1 MNVEDL
7 YFHSINSQKNLLSG
21 MEVEKKF
28 DHQLFYK
35 KYIFTDVDDTKEL
48 LKNLLFV
55 DEINEFGRYFHQ
67 IELHIM
73 EGDVIYNHSIH
84 GLVRERGNFLLLHF
98 TSVPD
103 FSKYH
108 GPFLIDWN
116 RSLPLAKLP
125 NEKLEAVRNPKM
137 IMNTSINC
145 ISFKFDILKIS
156 TLFEKKNIDKENDK
170 EENFVVINVDKSEHD
185 FVLEGFQNVNLLQ
198 NLKYHHVVELSNGNF
213 FKIATENEQ
222 VDICDINFFVPHTGR
237 YQIKGKLSIEGD
249 LKNDFKKLQAPLTQ
263 RFLDE
268 GYVNYLT
275 CKNTNFRVLCHEE
288 HMQGDRLFFEKYD
301 FHNDHDNEKYYK
313 NYIMNFNTHG
323 WSFNIEGGILLFSTK
338 INSLD
343 NSNLALTSQEKF
355 IQPYKKEMEHCQNK
369 VLMVESEYRYT
380 LEMMTQYQPIAEV
393 LESFIKY
400 FILEN
405 DNPLISSDDLIK
417 FLEKNDNPILEVD
430 VNEETE
436 LDFELTNNVQPKH
449 QLQILQLIA
458 ENLKSQKTQME
469 QRKPLD
475 ENHEGNQ
482 GNCDISTTGIN
493 REYAGLLVEHDKQ
506 EAIRKQQIEQKE
518 TQKARNEE
526 MKKRIEEEE
535 NKKEEDRIRK
545 IREEN
550 DLMSQPQKIFSLNES
565 HAHDEEYEN
574 VLKAFCL
581 RKNSKK

>member
-7 YFHSINSQKNLLSG
+7 YFHSIKSQKNLLSG
-21 MEVEKKF
+21 MEARF
-28 DHQLFYK
+28 NHQLFSQ

-55 DEINEFGRYFHQ
+55 DEINEFGRDFHQ

-103 FSKYH
+103 FSKFH

-116 RSLPLAKLP
+116 QSLPLAELP
-125 NEKLEAVRNPKM
+125 NKKLEAVRNLKM
-137 IMNTSINC
+137 IMNTTIDC
-145 ISFKFDILKIS
+145 ILFKFDILKIS
-156 TLFEKKNIDKENDK
+156 TLFEKKNIDEENDK
-170 EENFVVINVDKSEHD
+170 ENFVVINVEKSKHE
-185 FVLEGFQNVNLLQ
+185 FVLEGFQNVNILQ

-213 FKIATENEQ
+213 FKIATENDQ

-237 YQIKGKLSIEGD
+237 FQIKGKLSIEGD
-249 LKNDFKKLQAPLTQ
+249 LKNDFKKLQAPLLTQ
-263 RFLDE
+263 NLLDE

-275 CKNTNFRVLCHEE
+275 CKNNNFRVLCHEE
-288 HMQGDRLFFEKYD
+288 HMQGNKLSFEKYD

-323 WSFNIEGGILLFSTK
+323 WSFNIEEAILLFSTK

-343 NSNLALTSQEKF
+343 NSNLALTSQEKY
-355 IQPYKKEMEHCQNK
+355 IQSYQKEMENCKNE
-369 VLMVESEYRYT
+369 LIMVESQYRNT
-380 LEMMTQYQPIAEV
+380 SEMMTQYQPIAEV

-400 FILEN
+400 YITDN
-405 DNPLISSDDLIK
+405 DNPLIPSDDLIK
-417 FLEKNDNPILEVD
+417 FLEKNENPILEVN

-449 QLQILQLIA
+449 QLQILQLIV
-458 ENLKSQKTQME
+458 ENLKAQKTQVE

-475 ENHEGNQ
+475 DNHEGNQ
-482 GNCDISTTGIN
+482 ENCDISTTGIN
-493 REYAGLLVEHDKQ
+493 CEFARLLVDHEKQ
-506 EAIRKQQIEQKE
+506 EAIRKQQIEQRE

-535 NKKEEDRIRK
+535 KKKRR
-545 IREEN
+545 R
-550 DLMSQPQKIFSLNES
+550 
-565 HAHDEEYEN
+565 
-574 VLKAFCL
+574 
-581 RKNSKK
+581 

>member
-7 YFHSINSQKNLLSG
+7 YFHSIKSQKNLLSD
-21 MEVEKKF
+21 MEAEKPF
-28 DHQLFYK
+28 DHQLFIQK
-35 KYIFTDVDDTKEL
+35 HIITDVDVTKEL

-55 DEINEFGRYFHQ
+55 DEINEFRRDFHQ

-116 RSLPLAKLP
+116 QSLPLAKLP

-137 IMNTSINC
+137 IMNTTIDSI
-145 ISFKFDILKIS
+145 
-156 TLFEKKNIDKENDK
+156 LFQFEEEEDTEEKLDEK
-170 EENFVVINVDKSEHD
+170 FVVINIEKSKHE

-198 NLKYHHVVELSNGNF
+198 NFKYHHVVELSNGNF
-213 FKIATENEQ
+213 FKIATENDQ
-222 VDICDINFFVPHTGR
+222 VDNCDINFFVPHTGR
-237 YQIKGKLSIEGD
+237 YQIKDKLSIEGD

-263 RFLDE
+263 EFLDE

-275 CKNTNFRVLCHEE
+275 CKNNNFRVLCDEE
-288 HMQGDRLFFEKYD
+288 HMQGDRLSFEKYD
-301 FHNDHDNEKYYK
+301 FHNDHDKEKYSK
-313 NYIMNFNTHG
+313 NYIMNLNTHG
-323 WSFNIEGGILLFSTK
+323 WSFNIEEAILLYSTK

-343 NSNLALTSQEKF
+343 NSNLALMSQEKY
-355 IQPYKKEMEHCQNK
+355 IQSYQKEMENCKNK
-369 VLMVESEYRYT
+369 LIMVESQYRNT
-380 LEMMTQYQPIAEV
+380 LEMMTQYRPIAEV
-393 LESFIKY
+393 LEIFIKY
-400 FILEN
+400 YITEN
-405 DNPLISSDDLIK
+405 DNPLIFPDDLIK
-417 FLEKNDNPILEVD
+417 FLKENENPILEVN

-458 ENLKSQKTQME
+458 ENLKPQTTQVE

-475 ENHEGNQ
+475 DNHEGNQ
-482 GNCDISTTGIN
+482 ENCNISTTGIN
-493 REYAGLLVEHDKQ
+493 REFEVLSLQHEKQ
-506 EAIRKQQIEQKE
+506 EAIRKQQYEQKQQQE
-518 TQKARNEE
+518 QLQKVRNEE
-526 MKKRIEEEE
+526 LKKRIEEEE
-535 NKKEEDRIRK
+535 KKKEEDRIRK

-550 DLMSQPQKIFSLNES
+550 DRLSQPQKIFSLNQA
-565 HAHDEEYEN
+565 HAHDEQYEELMN
-574 VLKAFCL
+574 TFIHRNKY
-581 RKNSKK
+581 